1 MSLEGQHIGRYAL
14 LHLLGSGGMGEV
26 YLATDTPINRQVA
39 IKVMRSDA
47 TPYPD
52 ADSTHNAARL
62 FQREVRAIAG
72 LDHPHIL
79 PLYDYGEDLV
89 RDAKITYMVM
99 PYRPDGTLVTWLHQR
114 GNAGL
119 LSPLDVAQIIL
130 QAASALQYAHDRQII
145 HQDVKPSNFLI
156 RSDEHNPHLPY
167 LLLSDFG
174 VAKLSTMTSNTSQS
188 VRGTPTYMAPEQ
200 WEGRAVPATDQY
212 SLAVMAYELLAG
224 RPPFQGGLTQ
234 MMYQHMNVQ
243 PQPPSAYNPH
253 IPHEIDEVILCAL
266 AKKPESRFLAISAF
280 AKAFSQAVQSI
291 DEPTLL
297 QMQNNMQSSTI
308 LSTPLPG
315 SSSDSIYATLAIS
328 ADEALYGTTRTL
340 SLPGGQHLPVTIP
353 SGIRDGQIIRLDSQG
368 KVLGEANQTGAVVLT
383 IVVKP
388 GEKPAMAPLSNPYDM
403 TVAST
408 PANSLQN
415 SQTVYSSPHGP
426 INQPPLIQSGA
437 PANQQ
442 PPIISTGAVT
452 GQPRRLPISTTLLLI
467 GLVLLVIVGGGIYF
481 ARANLGGGGKNN
493 PVLVVTVPSSS
504 HTPLSTTAP
513 TTALTPTAT
522 TSTNTSSPTATTS
535 TNTSNPYTQSG
546 TLVLNDSLV
555 DNSQGHAWLEGTN
568 KLGAT
573 CQFTQ
578 GAYQATQ
585 PNAGYFHACIAQ
597 ATDYSNFVFE
607 VQVTLLSGDYVG
619 LVFRTNSD
627 PANSSSYQFGID
639 TSGHFYLKL
648 YDSGHSTGLVLGQ
661 GSTTPIALG
670 QSYLFAV
677 VADYSN
683 IGLYL
688 NQQKI
693 DNVTDGSVTH
703 GQIGVFVGNVN
714 NSALAQFSHARV
726 WTL

>member
-1 MSLEGQHIGRYAL
+1 MSLEGQHIGRYDL

-26 YLATDTPINRQVA
+26 YLATDTPVNRQVA
-39 IKVMRSDA
+39 IKVMRSEA
-47 TPYPD
+47 VPYPD
-52 ADSTHNAARL
+52 ADATHDAARL

-89 RDAKITYMVM
+89 RGAKITYMVM

-114 GNAGL
+114 GNSSL

-130 QAASALQYAHDRQII
+130 QAASALQYAHERQII

-156 RSDEHNPHLPY
+156 RSDEQNPHLPY

-174 VAKLSTMTSNTSQS
+174 VAKLSSMTSNTSQA

-200 WEGRAVPATDQY
+200 WEGHAVPATDQY
-212 SLAVMAYELLAG
+212 SLAIMAYELLAG
-224 RPPFQGGLTQ
+224 RPPFHGGLTQ
-234 MMYQHMNVQ
+234 MMYQHLSVQ
-243 PQPPSAYNPH
+243 PQPLSAYNPH
-253 IPHEIDEVILCAL
+253 IPPDINEVILCAL
-266 AKKPESRFLAISAF
+266 AKKPENRFLSISAF
-280 AKAFSQAVQSI
+280 GQALSQAVQGI
-291 DEPTLL
+291 DAPTLL

-308 LSTPLPG
+308 LSKPQSE
-315 SSSDSIYATLAIS
+315 SSPDSIYATLAIS
-328 ADEALYGTTRTL
+328 ADEALNGATRTL

-353 SGIRDGQIIRLDSQG
+353 PGMRDGQIIRLDSQG
-368 KVLGEANQTGAVVLT
+368 KAVSGANQTGTVILT

-388 GEKPAMAPLSNPYDM
+388 TEKPDFAPLSSPYDK
-403 TVAST
+403 TAAST
-408 PANSLQN
+408 PPNNLKNSR
-415 SQTVYSSPHGP
+415 TVYSSPP
-426 INQPPLIQSGA
+426 VNQPPLIHNGA
-437 PANQQ
+437 SSNQP
-442 PPIISTGAVT
+442 PPIISSGAAT
-452 GQPRRLPISTTLLLI
+452 SQPRRLPISGTILLV

-481 ARANLGGGGKNN
+481 ARASLEGGSGKNN
-493 PVLVVTVPSSS
+493 PNLIVTVPSNS

-513 TTALTPTAT
+513 TTAVTSIPT
-522 TSTNTSSPTATTS
+522 TSTNTT
-535 TNTSNPYTQSG
+535 NPYTQSG
-546 TLVLNDSLV
+546 TLVLNDPLV

-585 PNAGYFHACIAQ
+585 PNAGYFHACIGQ
-597 ATDYSNFVFE
+597 ATDYSNFIFE
-607 VQVTLLSGDYVG
+607 VQVTLASGDYTG

-627 PANSSSYQFGID
+627 PTNGASYQFSID
-639 TSGHFYLKL
+639 TAGQYYLKL
-648 YDSGHSTGLVLGQ
+648 YDSGHSTGLVLRQ

-677 VADYSN
+677 VAEYSN

-693 DNVTDGSVTH
+693 DSVTDGSLSH
-703 GQIGVFVGNVN
+703 GQIGVIVGNIN
-714 NSALAQFSHARV
+714 NSALAVFSHARV

>member
-1 MSLEGQHIGRYAL
+1 MSLEGQHIGRYVL

-26 YLATDTPINRQVA
+26 YLATDTPVNRQVA
-39 IKVMRSDA
+39 IKVMRSEA
-47 TPYPD
+47 APYPD
-52 ADSTHNAARL
+52 ADATHDAARL

-89 RDAKITYMVM
+89 RGAKITYMVM

-114 GNAGL
+114 GNSSL
-119 LSPLDVAQIIL
+119 LSPLDVAQLIL
-130 QAASALQYAHDRQII
+130 QAASALQYAHERQII

-156 RSDEHNPHLPY
+156 RSDEQNPHLPY

-174 VAKLSTMTSNTSQS
+174 VAKLSSMTSNTSQA

-200 WEGRAVPATDQY
+200 WEGHAVPATDQY
-212 SLAVMAYELLAG
+212 ALAIMAYELLAG
-224 RPPFQGGLTQ
+224 RPPFHGGLTQ
-234 MMYQHMNVQ
+234 MMYQHLSVQ
-243 PQPPSAYNPH
+243 PQPLSAYNPH
-253 IPHEIDEVILCAL
+253 IPPDINEVILCAL
-266 AKKPESRFLAISAF
+266 AKKPENRFLSISAF
-280 AKAFSQAVQSI
+280 GKALSQAVQGI
-291 DEPTLL
+291 DAPTLL

-308 LSTPLPG
+308 LSKPQPE
-315 SSSDSIYATLAIS
+315 SSPDSIYATLAIS
-328 ADEALYGTTRTL
+328 ADEALNGATRTL
-340 SLPGGQHLPVTIP
+340 TLPGGQHLPVTIP
-353 SGIRDGQIIRLDSQG
+353 PGIRDGQIIRLDSQG
-368 KVLGEANQTGAVVLT
+368 KAVSGANQTGTVILT

-388 GEKPAMAPLSNPYDM
+388 TEKPAFAPLSNPYDK
-403 TVAST
+403 TAAST
-408 PANSLQN
+408 PPNNLKNSR
-415 SQTVYSSPHGP
+415 TVYSSPP
-426 INQPPLIQSGA
+426 DNQPPLIYSGA
-437 PANQQ
+437 SSNQQ
-442 PPIISTGAVT
+442 PPIISSGAVSS
-452 GQPRRLPISTTLLLI
+452 QPRRLPISGTLLLV

-481 ARANLGGGGKNN
+481 ARASLEGGSGKNSPN
-493 PVLVVTVPSSS
+493 LIVTVPSNS

-513 TTALTPTAT
+513 TTAVTPAPT
-522 TSTNTSSPTATTS
+522 TSTNTT
-535 TNTSNPYTQSG
+535 NPYTQSG
-546 TLVLNDSLV
+546 TLVLNDPLV

-597 ATDYSNFVFE
+597 ATDYSNFIFE
-607 VQVTLLSGDYVG
+607 VQVTLVSGDYTG

-627 PANSSSYQFGID
+627 PTNGASYQFSID
-639 TSGHFYLKL
+639 TSGQYYLKL
-648 YDSGHSTGLVLGQ
+648 YDSGHGTGLVLRQ
-661 GSTTPIALG
+661 GSTTPIVLG

-677 VADYSN
+677 VANYSN

-693 DNVTDGSVTH
+693 DSVTDGSLSH
-703 GQIGVFVGNVN
+703 GQIGVIVGNIN
-714 NSALAQFSHARV
+714 NSALAVFSHARV